1 MCINDISE
9 AALTRTDV
17 PLVLQINVI
26 FNEPTGPL
34 GGAGASASQRCSR
47 GTGEEDWPTSA
58 GVVKKSER
66 VNGDEVVTLFAPDS
80 GGFLTMLRRSR

>member
-1 MCINDISE
+1 MG
-9 AALTRTDV
+9 ARVKGA
-17 PLVLQINVI
+17 
-26 FNEPTGPL
+26 
-34 GGAGASASQRCSR
+34 AGA
-47 GTGEEDWPTSA
+47 GEEDWPASV